1 MRNRVSLTAI
11 TLALILLFAACA
23 AKTPDAE
30 KTGEA
35 AGTELTIGR
44 VVFDMSH
51 PYQQADNAFSESTAK
66 ELGVGYTAIDGKSD
80 AEAQANGVT
89 DLISKKVDGIIVQPL
104 DAAAIQPSVDEAL
117 AAGIP
122 IVAFYQAPASRNIP
136 VVEIDEKSSSKE
148 MGVLAAT
155 KWKEWYPD
163 KPIKLAII
171 DQPDVAF
178 VVENRSDAFIE
189 GVQSVAP
196 DAEVVVRLDGKG
208 LRDESM
214 KAGDDL
220 LQAHP
225 EVNMIMGINSDSALG
240 ALAAYESAGR
250 GKAKDGVPESE
261 LFISIDGTEPELI
274 KIFDPNSALKMSMAL
289 SAKSNGTA
297 LVETLMKVINKEIP
311 MDQETI
317 ITTQNKILD
326 YYSMTIEDG
335 QAFLA
340 DELRSTLDLK
350 KEIG

>member
-1 MRNRVSLTAI
+1 MKKLVSLIALL
-11 TLALILLFAACA
+11 LAFTLILAGCA
-23 AKTPDAE
+23 KDNADTDSPS
-30 KTGEA
+30 GE
-35 AGTELTIGR
+35 EPEITIGR

-51 PYQQADNAFSESTAK
+51 PYQQADNAFSEAK
-66 ELGVGYTAIDGKSD
+66 AAELGYGYSAIDGMSD

-89 DLISKKVDGIIVQPL
+89 DFISKQVDGIIVQPL
-104 DAAAIQPSVDEAL
+104 DAAAIQPSIDEAL

-122 IVAFYQAPASRNIP
+122 VVAFYQAPADRNVP
-136 VVEIDEKSSSKE
+136 VVEIDEKTSAME
-148 MGVLAAT
+148 MGALAAT
-155 KWKEWYPD
+155 KWMEWYPD

-214 KAGDDL
+214 NAGDDL

-240 ALAAYESAGR
+240 ALAAYEAAGR
-250 GKAKDGVPESE
+250 GKATDGIPESE
-261 LFISIDGTEPELI
+261 LFVSIDGTEPELI
-274 KIFDPNSALKMSMAL
+274 KIFDPSSALKISMAL

-297 LVETLMKVINKEIP
+297 LVETMQKVINGEIP
-311 MDQETI
+311 MDKETI
-317 ITTQNKILD
+317 ITTQNKIID
-326 YYSMTIEDG
+326 YYNMTVEDG
-335 QAFLA
+335 QAYLT
-340 DELRSTLDLK
+340 DELKSTLDLK
-350 KEIG
+350 SEIG